1 MRRRAAIL
9 LLGPLLTACVSSPPQ
24 PSSSQG
30 GGGLDLSP
38 RIAPR
43 ATGGDPAWIA
53 GIPVAQ
59 PTLARVD
66 LAAHTTPGGPA
77 QSLLGEAKPIERGQP
92 LVVLGDP
99 VTALDTLWLR
109 VYVLPLQAGRGPD
122 DFFTW
127 IPASGVGN
135 PSVEATCPPVQDNL
149 STLATFDPFTR
160 ARCQGAATF
169 TIEGRTWNATLPVWY
184 AVEPAWLGPWR
195 TRTQLLSLQAELRQ
209 PVDVRVPPGLE
220 TPPPDITVRADVHV
234 ADRATGTCRRIDPD
248 QGLPAE
254 GPADTRLWCAT
265 QVVLERWEPLL
276 GSEDRP
282 FDATAPQ
289 LHRFQPTGICA
300 GVGSGPMTF
309 HIDPTRLDPVWLE
322 PASGG
327 AHILAWFGPE
337 YGVVVNSPDPVI
349 VDGHGQVVVRD
360 GTIVDPDKELAG
372 HFLCY
377 QGSGLYID

>member
-1 MRRRAAIL
+1 MRGRGSIALFGL
-9 LLGPLLTACVSSPPQ
+9 LLAACVSASPL
-24 PSSSQG
+24 PSSSPG
-30 GGGLDLSP
+30 GVGIDLSP

-53 GIPVAQ
+53 GIPAAQ
-59 PTLARVD
+59 ATRALMD
-66 LAAHTTPGGPA
+66 LAVHATPGGPA
-77 QSLLGEAKPIERGQP
+77 QPLLGVAKPIERGQT

-99 VTALDTLWLR
+99 VSVHDTVWVR
-109 VYVLPLQAGRGPD
+109 VYLLPQQTGGPA

-135 PSVEATCPPVQDNL
+135 PAVEATCPPVQDSL
-149 STLATFDPFTR
+149 SSLATFDPFTR

-169 TIEGRTWNATLPVWY
+169 TIEGRTANLALPVWY
-184 AVEPAWLGPWR
+184 HVKPAWIGPWQSW
-195 TRTQLLSLQAELRQ
+195 TQLFSMHAGIGT
-209 PVDVRVPPGLE
+209 PMDVRVPPGLQI
-220 TPPPDITVRADVHV
+220 PPSDITVRADVHV
-234 ADRATGTCRRIDPD
+234 ADRATGSCTRSDPNQD
-248 QGLPAE
+248 LPVE
-254 GPADTRLWCAT
+254 TPTDTRLWCAT

-276 GSEDRP
+276 GSEGRV

-289 LHRFQPTGICA
+289 LHRFQPSDICA

-327 AHILAWFGPE
+327 AHIVAWFGPE
-337 YGVVVNSPDPVI
+337 YRVASTPDLVI
-349 VDGHGQVVVRD
+349 VDGYGQIVVRD
-360 GTIVDPDKELAG
+360 GTTVDPDKGLAG

-377 QGSGLYID
+377 EGSGLFIS